1 MSTVEKAKN
10 ALDSIIKKSRI
21 HLYKPIQ
28 IAEILFHERTEPGNY
43 NLLSLEDYRNKS
55 KKWRDEITTVL
66 LGTKC
71 TSSAR
76 FQDDLFNEN
85 AIPPNIL
92 YILGEENKK
101 TNGAVEAYIYRNFM
115 GKHDQLTNAL
125 NYCLDSTKDSFLVN
139 TFIEMF
145 WHEPGLKRS
154 IDKVYE
160 IVVYALFSTL
170 VSALD
175 FKIEITLNT
184 KKQDILQ
191 EFSDFAKMVMCV
203 DKNNLS
209 NVQNARVFRVGVA
222 NAADRGLDMYSN
234 WGPAI
239 QIKHL
244 CLDEELAENI
254 VDSVSSDRIIIVCK
268 EAEQKVIFSLINQIG
283 WKSKIQS
290 IITEQN
296 LFDWY
301 EKALRGKY
309 SNVIGNDLLQCLSTE
324 INFEFPSIME
334 TPDFL
339 KNRNY
344 DKIKNNYWK

>member
-1 MSTVEKAKN
+1 
-10 ALDSIIKKSRI
+10 
-21 HLYKPIQ
+21 
-28 IAEILFHERTEPGNY
+28 
-43 NLLSLEDYRNKS
+43 LLSLEDYRNKS
-55 KKWRDEITTVL
+55 KRWRDEITVVL

-85 AIPPNIL
+85 AIPPEIL
-92 YILGEENKK
+92 YVLGEENKK
-101 TNGAVEAYIYRNFM
+101 NKGAVEAYIYKSFM
-115 GKHDQLTNAL
+115 GKHDQLTKAL
-125 NYCLDSTKDSFLVN
+125 NYCLESTKETFLVN
-139 TFIEMF
+139 KFIDMF

-175 FKIEITLNT
+175 FKIEISLNT
-184 KKQDILQ
+184 EKQDILH
-191 EFSDFAKMVMCV
+191 EFSDFAKMVMCI
-203 DKNNLS
+203 DENNMS

-244 CLDEELAENI
+244 SLDEELAENI

-268 EAEQKVIFSLINQIG
+268 DAEQNVIYSLLNQIG

-296 LFDWY
+296 LFSWY
-301 EKALRGKY
+301 EKALKGKY
-309 SNVIGNDLLQCLSTE
+309 SNIIGDDLLKCLSTE
-324 INFEFPSIME
+324 INFEFPSILE
-334 TPDFL
+334 IPDFL
-339 KNRNY
+339 KDRQY
-344 DKIKNNYWK
+344 DLINNSYWQ

>member
-1 MSTVEKAKN
+1 
-10 ALDSIIKKSRI
+10 
-21 HLYKPIQ
+21 
-28 IAEILFHERTEPGNY
+28 
-43 NLLSLEDYRNKS
+43 LLSLEDYRNKS
-55 KKWRDEITTVL
+55 KKWRDEVTSVL

-85 AIPPNIL
+85 AIPPKIL
-92 YILGEENKK
+92 KILGDENKK
-101 TNGAVEAYIYRNFM
+101 TKGAVEAYIYRSFM
-115 GKHDQLTNAL
+115 GKHDQLANAL
-125 NYCLDSTKDSFLVN
+125 NYCLNSTKESFLVN
-139 TFIEMF
+139 KFIGMF

-170 VSALD
+170 VSTLD
-175 FKIEITLNT
+175 FKIEISLNT
-184 KKQDILQ
+184 GKQDILH
-191 EFSDFAKMVMCV
+191 EFSDFAKMVMCI
-203 DKNNLS
+203 DENNMS

-244 CLDEELAENI
+244 SLDEELAENI

-268 EAEQKVIFSLINQIG
+268 DAEQKVIYSLLNQIG

-290 IITEQN
+290 VITEQN
-296 LFDWY
+296 LILWY
-301 EKALRGKY
+301 EKALKGKY
-309 SNVIGNDLLQCLSTE
+309 SNIIGNDLLKCLSTE
-324 INFEFPSIME
+324 INFEFPSILE
-334 TPDFL
+334 IPDFL
-339 KNRNY
+339 KNRHY
-344 DKIKNNYWK
+344 DTIEDNYWQ

>member
-1 MSTVEKAKN
+1 
-10 ALDSIIKKSRI
+10 
-21 HLYKPIQ
+21 
-28 IAEILFHERTEPGNY
+28 
-43 NLLSLEDYRNKS
+43 LLSLEDYRNKS
-55 KKWRDEITTVL
+55 KKWRDDVTAVL

-85 AIPPNIL
+85 AIPPKIL
-92 YILGEENKK
+92 YILGEENKRTK
-101 TNGAVEAYIYRNFM
+101 GAIEAYIYKNFM
-115 GKHDQLTNAL
+115 GKHEQLSNAL
-125 NYCLDSTKDSFLVN
+125 DYCLKSTKETFLVDK
-139 TFIEMF
+139 FIEMF

-170 VSALD
+170 VSAID
-175 FKIEITLNT
+175 FKIEISLNT
-184 KKQDILQ
+184 EKQDILH
-191 EFSDFAKMVMCV
+191 EFSDFAKMVMCI
-203 DKNNLS
+203 DENNLT

-244 CLDEELAENI
+244 SLDEELAENI

-268 EAEQKVIFSLINQIG
+268 DAEQKVIYSLLNQIG

-296 LFDWY
+296 LILWY
-301 EKALRGKY
+301 KKALNGKY

-324 INFEFPSIME
+324 INFEFPSILE
-334 TPDFL
+334 IPDFL
-339 KNRNY
+339 KNRHY
-344 DKIKNNYWK
+344 DKINDNYWQ